1 MDTLSEIAVGL
12 GVHPRTVRRVARQ
25 LGIAGTLVRG
35 KRGMIRAYGEEEAVR
50 LREYFR
56 RSIPTATE
64 VPEPGEVEPSST
76 APTPGSVPP
85 SAPSWGLSLPEVLRP
100 FMEEYQRTQAA
111 SVAEATHLREEVH
124 QLREVLSAVAARL
137 PGPPAPPSPPPRL
150 RWRVVAEVVLLG
162 WVGLLAGVLGAVVLQ
177 RLADVGV
184 VTLPAWWPLG

>member
-1 MDTLSEIAVGL
+1 MDTLSEIAVVL

-64 VPEPGEVEPSST
+64 VPEPGEVEPPSN

-85 SAPSWGLSLPEVLRP
+85 SAPSWGMSLPEVLRP

-111 SVAEATHLREEVH
+111 SVAEATHLREEVR
-124 QLREVLSAVAARL
+124 QLREVLSARL

-150 RWRVVAEVVLLG
+150 RPRVVLEVVLLG
-162 WVGLLAGVLGAVVLQ
+162 WVGLLAGVLGVVVLQ